1 MKILISFS
9 SRPQKAESTVLN
21 GFFTLDRA
29 KRTSFW
35 PLKCRA
41 FVQRNLSYLGLTSHI
56 IRSNSFHFRWITSW
70 NMNNPDSEEGAY
82 ETMTSKST
90 GKSVRDR
97 EIPSSSKGE
106 EEGTA
111 RQSTEAEIWTAAAPM
126 VLEHF

>member
-1 MKILISFS
+1 
-9 SRPQKAESTVLN
+9 
-21 GFFTLDRA
+21 
-29 KRTSFW
+29 
-35 PLKCRA
+35 
-41 FVQRNLSYLGLTSHI
+41 
-56 IRSNSFHFRWITSW
+56 
-70 NMNNPDSEEGAY
+70 MNNPDSEEGAY

-126 VLEHF
+126 VLEHFDKSLQEFLKQGPVKGLTTLYERA